1 MRTVKQA
8 TLLFTCGAALLAQQ
22 QDVFFTAAAPV
33 GMPGLAGPHTFI
45 FVAGELVGGNP
56 VKGAPYSGNA
66 VTDTTQTLADGNRI
80 VNHATAVVYRDGEG
94 RERREQ
100 SIPNIGPFAAQGA
113 PPMTIFISD
122 PVAGVNYSLNPSN
135 KTAIKMPVPQ
145 IGSLPPMPPM
155 PPGAPGA
162 PMPPM
167 PPMPPGAQAGVMVQR
182 FAVAGG
188 SATASIVAPPGPPN
202 VMIYRNTG
210 ALATNP
216 PDVQQ
221 LGTKVVEGVQADG
234 TRTTLTIPAG
244 QIGNV
249 NPIQIVDEMWR
260 SPELQVIV
268 HSEHSDPRMGTT
280 VYSLQNISRSDPSA
294 SLFQVPA
301 YYTVTD
307 SPVFQ
312 KALAP
317 PAQ

>member
-1 MRTVKQA
+1 MTA
-8 TLLFTCGAALLAQQ
+8 T
-22 QDVFFTAAAPV
+22 
-33 GMPGLAGPHTFI
+33 
-45 FVAGELVGGNP
+45 
-56 VKGAPYSGNA
+56 
-66 VTDTTQTLADGNRI
+66 
-80 VNHATAVVYRDGEG
+80 VYRDGEG

-145 IGSLPPMPPM
+145 IGSMPPM
-155 PPGAPGA
+155 PPGA

-167 PPMPPGAQAGVMVQR
+167 PPMPPGAQGGVMVQR
-182 FAVAGG
+182 FGVVGG
-188 SATASIVAPPGPPN
+188 SATASMVTSPGPPH
-202 VMIYRNTG
+202 VMIYSKSGT
-210 ALATNP
+210 ALAANP

-244 QIGNV
+244 QIGNE

-280 VYSLQNISRSDPSA
+280 VYSLQNISRSDPSPA
-294 SLFQVPA
+294 LFQVPA
-301 YYTVTD
+301 DYTVTD

-312 KALAP
+312 KALPP

>member
-8 TLLFTCGAALLAQQ
+8 ALVFASGAALLAQQ
-22 QDVFFTAAAPV
+22 PNVIFTAPAPS
-33 GMPGLAGPHTFI
+33 GMAGLAGPQTFA
-45 FVAGELVGGNP
+45 FVAGALVGGNP

-80 VNHATAVVYRDGEG
+80 VNHTSAAVYRDGEG

-135 KTAIKMPVPQ
+135 KTAIKLPAPQ
-145 IGSLPPMPPM
+145 IGSVTTMSPMPS
-155 PPGAPGA
+155 GAPG
-162 PMPPM
+162 PI
-167 PPMPPGAQAGVMVQR
+167 MVQR
-182 FAVAGG
+182 LGVAGG
-188 SATASIVAPPGPPN
+188 SATASIVAPPGPPQ
-202 VMIYRNTG
+202 VMIYNKSG
-210 ALATNP
+210 ATLAQNP

-234 TRTTLTIPAG
+234 TRSTLTIPAG
-244 QIGNV
+244 QIGND
-249 NPIQIVDEMWR
+249 NPIQIIDEVWR
-260 SPELQVIV
+260 SPDLQVIV

-280 VYSLQNISRSDPSA
+280 VYSLQNISRSDPSP

-301 YYTVTD
+301 DYTVTD
-307 SPVFQ
+307 SSALQ
-312 KALAP
+312 KALPPPP

>member
-1 MRTVKQA
+1 MRTFKQA
-8 TLLFTCGAALLAQQ
+8 ALLFACGAALLAQQ
-22 QDVFFTAAAPV
+22 QDVFFTAPAPV
-33 GMPGLAGPHTFI
+33 GMPGMGGPHTFA

-80 VNHATAVVYRDGEG
+80 VNHSTAAVYRDGEG

-113 PPMTIFISD
+113 PPITIFISD
-122 PVAGVNYSLNPSN
+122 PVAGVNYSLNPGN

-145 IGSLPPMPPM
+145 IGSMPPM
-155 PPGAPGA
+155 PPGTPGA

-167 PPMPPGAQAGVMVQR
+167 PPMPPGTQAGVMVQR
-182 FAVAGG
+182 FGVAGG
-188 SATASIVAPPGPPN
+188 SATASMVAPPGPPQ
-202 VMIYRNTG
+202 VMIYRSSG
-210 ALATNP
+210 ALTANP

-244 QIGNV
+244 QIGND

-280 VYSLQNISRSDPSA
+280 VYSLKNISRSDPSPA
-294 SLFQVPA
+294 LFQVPA
-301 YYTVTD
+301 DYTLTD

-312 KALAP
+312 KALP
-317 PAQ
+317 PPPQ